1 MRTDQQLPI
10 TVLIAVKNEEVNLPK
25 CLASLSLAERIIL
38 LDSQSRDA
46 TNEIATLLGA
56 EIVQFHYSGG
66 YPKKR
71 QWGLNELNMNTE
83 WVLLLDADEVVP
95 RQLWDEIACAISK
108 PGTPDAFLIT
118 KGFHFL
124 GRRLRFGGFSHSA
137 VLLVRQGKAEFEEL
151 HSSTTT
157 AHDMEVHERIIVD
170 GAVG

>member
-71 QWGLNELNMNTE
+71 QWGLNELDINTE
-83 WVLLLDADEVVP
+83 WVLLLDAKLDY
-95 RQLWDEIACAISK
+95 
-108 PGTPDAFLIT
+108 
-118 KGFHFL
+118 
-124 GRRLRFGGFSHSA
+124 LR
-137 VLLVRQGKAEFEEL
+137 AEQCRYFV
-151 HSSTTT
+151 SR
-157 AHDMEVHERIIVD
+157 V
-170 GAVG
+170 